1 MNRSTAWPI
10 AVRSTDISRPLRALD
25 GLEHYSRVRVFISS
39 GEDLIGSVDIWNRG
53 AATVPVPRLIDAIS
67 KRYSPLLHERQVRA
81 QLVVHEPPRRV
92 LPPMTVSVIIPTCGR
107 PDDLRRC
114 LASMVAQQTRHRLD
128 ILVVDNNPS
137 SSAAAEV
144 VADLPLVRMISERRP
159 GLSFARNTGIR
170 HALGE
175 IIVATDDDV
184 TAPGTW
190 IEKLVAPFVRP
201 EVAAVNGHVLPAELE
216 TEAQCRFEAY
226 GGLGKGFTAFEAD
239 GTWFRTRRD
248 AVPTWGLGATANAAF
263 RAAVFADPAVGLIDE
278 ALGAGTPTGCSED
291 TYLFYKLLKA
301 GHTIVYEP
309 SAYVWHRHRA
319 TMGSLHRQIYAY
331 SKGHVA
337 YHLTTLM
344 QDGDK
349 RALVRLFLSLPVAY
363 LRRVVQR
370 VRRHSDYP
378 VSLIV
383 LEVLGNFAGP
393 LALWRSRRRAR
404 RLGRSAPI
412 VQEHRNVLS
421 VEGPVAQ
428 DPALQPDVASVARTP
443 GGTGR

>member
-1 MNRSTAWPI
+1 MSRSTAWPI
-10 AVRSTDISRPLRALD
+10 AVRTTDISKPLRPLE
-25 GLEHYSRVRVFISS
+25 GLATYSRVRVFLSS
-39 GEDLIGSVDIWNRG
+39 GPDLVGSVDIWNRG
-53 AATVPVPRLIDAIS
+53 ADVVPVPRLIDAIA
-67 KRYSPLLHERQVRA
+67 KRFGPLLHARQVRA
-81 QLVVHEPPRRV
+81 QLMINEPPASP
-92 LPPMTVSVIIPTCGR
+92 LPPASVSVIIPTCGR

-114 LASMVAQQTRHRLD
+114 LASLVAQQTRHKLE
-128 ILVVDNNPS
+128 LVVVDNSPS
-137 SSAAAEV
+137 SPAGGEV
-144 VADLPLVRMISERRP
+144 VREFPGVRMIAESRP

-170 HALGE
+170 HATGE

-184 TAPGTW
+184 TAPETW

-226 GGLGKGFTAFEAD
+226 GGLGKGFTAFEAN
-239 GTWFRTRRD
+239 GTWFRTRRA

-263 RAAVFADPAVGLIDE
+263 RAEVFSDPAIGLLDE

-309 SAYVWHRHRA
+309 SAFVWHRHRA
-319 TMGSLHRQIYAY
+319 TMASLRRQIYAY

-337 YHLTTLM
+337 YHLTTLIE
-344 QDGDK
+344 DRDA
-349 RALVRLFLSLPVAY
+349 RALVRLFFSLPEAY
-363 LRRVVQR
+363 LRRALQR

-378 VSLIV
+378 LSLIL
-383 LEVLGNFAGP
+383 LEITGNIAGP

-404 RLGRSAPI
+404 KLGRSTPL
-412 VQEHRNVLS
+412 VQEHRHVVS
-421 VEGPVAQ
+421 MEGTVAQ
-428 DPALQPDVASVARTP
+428 DSAL
-443 GGTGR
+443 

>member
-10 AVRSTDISRPLRALD
+10 AVRRTDISKPLRPLD
-25 GLEHYSRVRVFISS
+25 GLANYSRVRVFINA

-53 AATVPVPRLIDAIS
+53 ADVVPVPRLIDAIA
-67 KRYSPLLHERQVRA
+67 KRYSPLLHERQIRA
-81 QLVVHEPPRRV
+81 QLMLHEPPPRL
-92 LPPMTVSVIIPTCGR
+92 LPPTTVSVIIPTCGR

-128 ILVVDNNPS
+128 ILVIDNSPS
-137 SSAAAEV
+137 TDVAAAV
-144 VADLPLVRMISERRP
+144 VRDFPGVRMASESRP

-170 HALGE
+170 HARGE

-184 TAPGTW
+184 TAPERW

-201 EVAAVNGHVLPAELE
+201 DVAAVNGHVLPAELE

-239 GTWFRTRRD
+239 GAWFRTRRD
-248 AVPTWGLGATANAAF
+248 AVPTWSLGATANAAF
-263 RAAVFADPAVGLIDE
+263 RASVFADPAVGLIDE

-309 SAYVWHRHRA
+309 SAWVWHRHRA
-319 TMGSLHRQIYAY
+319 TMASLRRQIYAY

-349 RALVRLFLSLPVAY
+349 RALLRLFVSLPFAY
-363 LRRVVQR
+363 LRRGVQR

-378 VSLIV
+378 LSLIV
-383 LEVLGNFAGP
+383 LEVMGNVAGP

-404 RLGRSAPI
+404 MLGRSAPI
-412 VQEHRNVLS
+412 VQEHRDAVS
-421 VEGPVAQ
+421 VESPLAQ
-428 DPALQPDVASVARTP
+428 DPAP
-443 GGTGR
+443 

>member
-10 AVRSTDISRPLRALD
+10 AVRSVDIARPLISLD
-25 GLEHYSRVRVFISS
+25 GLANYSRVRVFISC
-39 GEDLIGSVDIWNRG
+39 GPDLIGSVDIWNRG
-53 AATVPVPRLIDAIS
+53 ADVIPVGRLVDAIA
-67 KRYSPLLHERQVRA
+67 KRYSPVLHERQVRA
-81 QLVVHEPPRRV
+81 QLTAHEPPPRD
-92 LPPMTVSVIIPTCGR
+92 LPSTTVSVIIPTCGR

-114 LASMVAQQTRHRLD
+114 LASLVTQRTRHKLD
-128 ILVVDNNPS
+128 LLVVDNSPS
-137 SSAAAEV
+137 TAAAREV
-144 VADLPLVRMISERRP
+144 VRGFPSVRMIAESRP
-159 GLSFARNTGIR
+159 GLSFARNTGVR
-170 HALGE
+170 HALGD

-184 TAPGTW
+184 TAPDTW

-226 GGLGKGFTAFEAD
+226 GGLGKGFTRFEAD
-239 GTWFRTRRD
+239 GEWFRSRRA

-263 RAAVFADPAVGLIDE
+263 RAAVFADPAIGLLDE

-309 SAYVWHRHRA
+309 SAYVWHRHRT
-319 TMGSLHRQIYAY
+319 TMASLRRQIYAY

-337 YHLTTLM
+337 YHLTTFLE
-344 QDGDK
+344 DGDK
-349 RALVRLFLSLPVAY
+349 RALLRLFLSLPEAY
-363 LRRVVQR
+363 VRRAVQR
-370 VRRHSDYP
+370 LRRHSDYP
-378 VSLIV
+378 LSLII
-383 LEVLGNFAGP
+383 LEVMGNFAGP

-412 VQEHRNVLS
+412 VQEHTHVVS

-428 DPALQPDVASVARTP
+428 DPAP
-443 GGTGR
+443 